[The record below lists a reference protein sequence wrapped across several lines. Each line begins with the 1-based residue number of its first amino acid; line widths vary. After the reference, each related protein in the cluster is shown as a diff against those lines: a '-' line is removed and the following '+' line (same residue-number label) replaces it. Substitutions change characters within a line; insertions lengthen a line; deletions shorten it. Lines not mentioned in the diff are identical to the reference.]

1 MKTQITN
8 VVGVQVLCPKLFGD
22 NRGSFMELWNV
33 TQLKQVGID
42 EVFVQDN
49 VSTSIKGVLRGVHTQ
64 IKYPQAKIVACL
76 QGQIFDVA
84 VECRVDSPSYGMWHG
99 EFLSGENRKQLYIPA
114 GVAHGFLTLE
124 DAMVYM
130 KVTTHYVP
138 GDEIGFRWDDANVN
152 IAWPIPGNMKL
163 TFAEK
168 DLTWKNFKGMMDE
181 LTILR
186 QN

>member
-1 MKTQITN
+1 METQITN

-49 VSTSIKGVLRGVHTQ
+49 ISTSVKGVLRGVHTQ
-64 IKYPQAKIVACL
+64 IKYPQAKIVSCL
-76 QGQIFDVA
+76 QGEIYDV
-84 VECRVDSPSYGMWHG
+84 VVDCRAGSPSYGMWHG
-99 EFLSGENRKQLYIPA
+99 EKLSGENHKQIYIPA

-130 KVTTHYVP
+130 KVTTHYTP
-138 GDEIGFRWDDANVN
+138 GDEIGFLCNDPDVG
-152 IAWPIPGNMKL
+152 IKWPITGNEDL
-163 TFAEK
+163 IFADK
-168 DLTWKNFKGMMDE
+168 DLQWRSFQDMMSE
-181 LTILR
+181 LTELR

>member
-1 MKTQITN
+1 
-8 VVGVQVLCPKLFGD
+8 
-22 NRGSFMELWNV
+22 
-33 TQLKQVGID
+33 
-42 EVFVQDN
+42 
-49 VSTSIKGVLRGVHTQ
+49 
-64 IKYPQAKIVACL
+64 
-76 QGQIFDVA
+76 
-84 VECRVDSPSYGMWHG
+84 MWHG

-163 TFAEK
+163 TFAKK

-181 LTILR
+181 LTMLR
-186 QN
+186 KN

>member
-1 MKTQITN
+1 
-8 VVGVQVLCPKLFGD
+8 
-22 NRGSFMELWNV
+22 MELWNE

-84 VECRVDSPSYGMWHG
+84 VDCRVDSPSYGMWHG

-138 GDEIGFRWDDANVN
+138 GEENSI
-152 IAWPIPGNMKL
+152 
-163 TFAEK
+163 
-168 DLTWKNFKGMMDE
+168 
-181 LTILR
+181 
-186 QN
+186 